1 MIAHLYSP
9 EARGTDH
16 ILSEQGALLWQLKFA
31 CITFFWSGAVLSR
44 SVSYYIGREL
54 KNVEGSKYFDVF
66 ADTMPVRMF
75 FLE

>member
-1 MIAHLYSP
+1 MTIKIRMYHL
-9 EARGTDH
+9 
-16 ILSEQGALLWQLKFA
+16 
-31 CITFFWSGAVLSR
+31 FWPGAVLSR